1 MFATGV
7 SKGVEQISVCLELV
21 QKTFRDVKQYNGSL
35 SFFFFFLK
43 AVCVNSFS
51 DQIKGLHV
59 RLDVKVVKVCG
70 RLHE

>member
-1 MFATGV
+1 MG
-7 SKGVEQISVCLELV
+7 L
-21 QKTFRDVKQYNGSL
+21 SL
-35 SFFFFFLK
+35 FFFFFLK